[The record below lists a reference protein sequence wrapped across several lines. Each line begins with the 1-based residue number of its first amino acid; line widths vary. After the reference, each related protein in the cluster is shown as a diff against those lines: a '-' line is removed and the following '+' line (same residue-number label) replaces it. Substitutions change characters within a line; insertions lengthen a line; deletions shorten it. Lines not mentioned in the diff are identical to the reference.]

1 LLRNPAPDIEKHEFL
16 PSLISEF
23 SCDPDVQKVSVN
35 STLNKRYIRNDDAE
49 EREACDG
56 KERATGHDK
65 EGRLVDGKIS
75 QLLGHRIQKKV
86 GQKIGRAFIIC
97 NQHEDSKYGV
107 ERKKALKNANAVLK
121 EYFDFEVSFYNNC
134 FDKIVAYQ
142 SVLKTESMIPCSVKT
157 FLEKCFTFCWV
168 YTWLT

>member
-35 STLNKRYIRNDDAE
+35 STLNKRYIRNDDGE
-49 EREACDG
+49 
-56 KERATGHDK
+56 ERATGHDK

-75 QLLGHRIQKKV
+75 QLLEHRIHKEV
-86 GQKIGRAFIIC
+86 GQKIGKALIIC
-97 NQHEDSKYGV
+97 NHHEDPDYG
-107 ERKKALKNANAVLK
+107 EHRKEALKNANTVLK
-121 EYFDFEVSFYNNC
+121 EYFNFEVSFYNNC

-142 SVLKTESMIPCSVKT
+142 SVLKTQSMIPCNVKT
-157 FLEKCFTFCWV
+157 FIEKCFTMCWV
-168 YTWLT
+168 YNWLT